1 LFYLFMLLGFF
12 TSMLAAAWKF
22 MMKDADGAENGPMT
36 RLYGLVDEIRAADSE
51 TELAN
56 AERNI
61 DEILKAKLEKY
72 SRGEAEAAECAAL
85 GLAIQRLERLIGQRR
100 AGLGSRPRAAV

>member
-1 LFYLFMLLGFF
+1 
-12 TSMLAAAWKF
+12 MLAAAWKF
-22 MMKDADGAENGPMT
+22 MMKDADGAKDGPLT
-36 RLYGLVDEIRAADSE
+36 RLNGLMDQIGTANSE
-51 TELAN
+51 AELAN

-61 DEILKAKLEKY
+61 DEILKAQLERY
-72 SRGEAEAAECAAL
+72 SRGEGEGAECAAL